1 MFELFYFNYY
11 NTHVALAF
19 IWKWP
24 GEIQDRLKRVTSEE
38 SDKEKGCV
46 GV

>member
-11 NTHVALAF
+11 DTHVALAF

-38 SDKEKGCV
+38 PENEKGYLRV
-46 GV
+46 